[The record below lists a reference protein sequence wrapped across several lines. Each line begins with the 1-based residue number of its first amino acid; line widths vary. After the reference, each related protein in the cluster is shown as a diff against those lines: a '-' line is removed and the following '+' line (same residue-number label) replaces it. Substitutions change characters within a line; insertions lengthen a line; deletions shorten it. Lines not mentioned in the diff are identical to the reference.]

1 MGEPLVFEIP
11 EEIYQRLG
19 KLSDAR
25 DAPLSTA
32 LATAS
37 AVLLHKYSCEG
48 TLGIRTTN
56 PGRSESSVGLLPVN
70 LVILDRAPDDPSF
83 AGMLTRARQILP
95 NRPEGPEVEILLP
108 SGFQNEFQHERKGQ
122 PLRLSFR
129 IEHGSLTGTL
139 DAHLP
144 RLAEH
149 LQSLLRGVTAAPT
162 APISTIN
169 ILGDQETRQWNRT
182 DRGYAQSPVPEL
194 VEQQVQRTPHA
205 VALMQAD
212 RKLTYSQL
220 DERANR
226 LANYLRKRSVE
237 SEMPV
242 GLCLEQSLE
251 AVVAVLAILKAGGA
265 YVPLDPSYPEH
276 RLEEIAADSRLAVA
290 VTSAR
295 FRHRI
300 PAGIEAVC
308 VDRDSAPIAEESSI
322 TPMRDITPDSAAY
335 ILYTSASTGKPKGV
349 VGIHRSITNGLH
361 SVAYRPD
368 EVCCLNTF
376 LSYGFSMANLF
387 LPLISGVPVVVL
399 SDEQIRDSNQMM
411 SVLEKEGVTRIV
423 LVPSVL
429 KQILDPN
436 FAASTRLSK
445 ITTIGV
451 AGAKLTPSHFRRLT
465 EAMPQAKLQNRY
477 ASTEIGTVAATYDV
491 TDESLA
497 GGQEIPIGRP
507 VANTRIYILDR
518 HMHPVPVGVA
528 GEICVGAAHLARG
541 YLNQPDLTE
550 QRFIPDPFSP
560 DPGRRLY
567 RTGDLGRFKSNGE
580 IEFVGRVDHQVKIN
594 GFRIDLLEVEQALAS
609 HLGVSEAV
617 TAVREIGDG
626 QRLVAYVVAKP
637 IGTPNASQ
645 LRRYLQDR
653 LAAHMIP
660 ARFIFLKDLPKLR
673 SGSVAREALP
683 APEPVR
689 PRLEI
694 DYRPPGTPLESA
706 IVQMWSDV
714 LGLDRIGIHDPFRDL
729 GGDSMAAAEVALR
742 LGQRFG
748 IEITPEELLARST
761 IAELALYLSCPRATA
776 AGV

>member
-1 MGEPLVFEIP
+1 MVFEIP

-48 TLGIRTTN
+48 TLGILTTN

-70 LVILDRAPDDPSF
+70 LLILDRKPDDPSF

-108 SGFQNEFQHERKGQ
+108 PGFQNEFQHERKGQ

-149 LQSLLRGVTAAPT
+149 LQFLLRGVTAAPT

-169 ILGDQETRQWNRT
+169 ILGDQETRQILIEWNRT

-205 VALMQAD
+205 VALIQGD

-220 DERANR
+220 DERASR
-226 LANYLRKRSVE
+226 LANYLCTRSVE

-276 RLEEIAADSRLAVA
+276 RLEEIAADSRLAMA

-308 VDRDSAPIAEESSI
+308 VDRDSALIAEESSI

-387 LPLISGVPVVVL
+387 LPLMSGVPVVVL

-451 AGAKLTPSHFRRLT
+451 AGAKLTPSHFRCLT

-528 GEICVGAAHLARG
+528 GEICVGATHLARG
-541 YLNQPDLTE
+541 YLNQPALTE

-660 ARFIFLKDLPKLR
+660 ARFILLKDLPKLR
-673 SGSVAREALP
+673 SGSVDREALP

-729 GGDSMAAAEVALR
+729 GGDSMTAADVALR

-748 IEITPEELLARST
+748 IDITPEELLARST
-761 IAELALYLSCPRATA
+761 IVELALYLSCPRAAA